1 MNTIVSFDKQLEQLS
16 LEFNSASCKQAKL
29 HLVEVMTKN
38 EL

>member
-1 MNTIVSFDKQLEQLS
+1 MNTVVSFDEQLEQLS
-16 LEFNSASCKQAKL
+16 LEFKSTSCKQAKL